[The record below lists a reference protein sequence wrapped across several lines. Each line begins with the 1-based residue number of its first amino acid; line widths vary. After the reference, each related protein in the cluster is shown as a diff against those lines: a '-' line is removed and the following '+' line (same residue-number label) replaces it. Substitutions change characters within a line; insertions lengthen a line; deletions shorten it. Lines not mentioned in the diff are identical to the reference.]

1 MPLRNGRLAA
11 VVIAVIGIFL
21 LPSSAEAQRRRG
33 GSNRQMQQRMKQ
45 MQEQAQWQQQE
56 MQRYET
62 EMAAKQAEITKEYDA
77 DGNGK
82 LTGPEKSKFEKYMR
96 DVQKGKVPNPFASIA
111 QPGQGPKPA
120 NR

>member
-11 VVIAVIGIFL
+11 LVIAVIGILL

-33 GSNRQMQQRMKQ
+33 GSNQQMQQRMKQ
-45 MQEQAQWQQQE
+45 MQEQSQWQQQE
-56 MQRYET
+56 MQRYQT
-62 EMAAKQAEITKEYDA
+62 EMAAKQAEISKEYDA

-82 LTGPEKSKFEKYMR
+82 LTGPEKSKFEKYMH

-111 QPGQGPKPA
+111 PPGQGPKPTG
-120 NR
+120 R